1 MKLALS
7 LALLAS
13 FSSAVVSV
21 EPQDPPPQDSGTCS
35 GPHARFYGDPHI
47 TTFDGLNYDC
57 QGAGEFVLAKA
68 EGDNPILVTGRFVKS
83 SSQSRTVTVGRAVGI
98 KAVEGVP
105 PIQITSQENSSCQL
119 VFTTGHDQGQTI
131 DGVED
136 FELNYPNLVRAYAD
150 NDQQNAVL
158 IFPSINARVNVNVRS
173 SPSFGCVMSVDLCLS
188 PEKHGNFEGLFG
200 SPNGNLQDDWGERM
214 EPIPRDNTS
223 AMYDQGFDFCMDKCI
238 THAEDSLFSRPN
250 FNAFNF
256 CSQST
261 FDVNSFMDL
270 FNMLPQLIV
279 DSCQQTNN
287 PQECLLDVSVAVERG
302 EDPMECIEGIKEN
315 ERQRTELA
323 EIEESDLGREG
334 GRDGWC
340 TPRPES
346 GVNGDPHCK

>member
-1 MKLALS
+1 MKLALA

-13 FSSAVVSV
+13 FSSSVVSV
-21 EPQDPPPQDSGTCS
+21 DPQDPPPQDPGTCS
-35 GPHARFYGDPHI
+35 GPHASFYGDPHI

-57 QGAGEFVLAKA
+57 QGAGEFVLAKS

-83 SSQSRTVTVGRAVGI
+83 TSQGRTVTVGRAVGI

-105 PIQITSQENSSCQL
+105 PIQITPQDNSSCQL

-136 FELNYPNLVRAYAD
+136 FETNYPNKIRVYAD

-158 IFPSINARVNVNVRS
+158 IFPGIGARVNVNVRS
-173 SPSFGCVMSVDLCLS
+173 SPSFGCMMSVDLCLT
-188 PEKHGNFEGLFG
+188 PVEHGEIVGLFG
-200 SPNGNLQDDWGERM
+200 SPNGNLQDDWEERM
-214 EPIPRDNTS
+214 EPIPLDNTT
-223 AMYDQGFDFCMDKCI
+223 AMYDQGFDFCMDRCI
-238 THAEDSLFSRPN
+238 ENSADSLFSEQN
-250 FNAFNF
+250 FNAFNL

-261 FDVNSFMDL
+261 FDVNSFMAL
-270 FNMLPQLIV
+270 FDMLPQLV
-279 DSCQQTNN
+279 RDSCQQTNN

-302 EDPMECIEGIKEN
+302 EDAMECIEGIKEN

-323 EIEESDLGREG
+323 EIEESNLDREG